1 MFCCCCFNKKKALED
16 KLFMGKLLDIKQAG
30 SPDDINWDNLGYS
43 PLNRTLRY
51 LLVLLVSLALIC
63 FTFETNI

>member
-1 MFCCCCFNKKKALED
+1 MGELLEIKK
-16 KLFMGKLLDIKQAG
+16 AG

-51 LLVLLVSLALIC
+51 LLVLLVSLALIF